1 MGQLRR
7 SPFFGGK
14 KLNEAWDALW
24 RACRAFSRN
33 GKISGGG
40 KMTDITSGTQTRS
53 PAAPF
58 SIKKVLSTI
67 HLWMGIIFAIP
78 FVLLGVSGSVQM
90 VGHLPERFD
99 AASAPQ
105 RPIAEI
111 IQAALPLAP
120 EGARL
125 VGYDAP
131 GKPGAN
137 AVVRFAAPARDGE
150 EVRPGPPG
158 AGQIRVN
165 VNPADLSTER
175 AQAPGRPQG
184 MSFDRMMHDLHGRL
198 LLPNGFY
205 GRQVVGW
212 LGVFMTFLG
221 ISGMVMWWPRKA
233 QLKQAFKFSFGK
245 STLKTNRDMHGAVGI
260 WGWLVYVLVCV
271 SGVYICFPIT
281 INSMVDAG
289 AVVRE
294 ARQPRPINVVPV
306 EGQEP
311 LAVDAAVD
319 LARDVVPGGIVRSVT
334 LPPRPDQP
342 YRVQFSRAGDYNG
355 VPQATV
361 ILDQWKQS
369 VIELRD
375 PQTNYS
381 TKDKWLVWQRQFH
394 AGNGL
399 GWWWWTLVF
408 LSGFLPL
415 LFVVTGTT
423 MWWLKRRNRLRVQAQ
438 E

>member
-1 MGQLRR
+1 
-7 SPFFGGK
+7 
-14 KLNEAWDALW
+14 
-24 RACRAFSRN
+24 
-33 GKISGGG
+33 
-40 KMTDITSGTQTRS
+40 
-53 PAAPF
+53 
-58 SIKKVLSTI
+58 
-67 HLWMGIIFAIP
+67 
-78 FVLLGVSGSVQM
+78 
-90 VGHLPERFD
+90 
-99 AASAPQ
+99 
-105 RPIAEI
+105 
-111 IQAALPLAP
+111 
-120 EGARL
+120 
-125 VGYDAP
+125 
-131 GKPGAN
+131 
-137 AVVRFAAPARDGE
+137 
-150 EVRPGPPG
+150 
-158 AGQIRVN
+158 
-165 VNPADLSTER
+165 
-175 AQAPGRPQG
+175 
-184 MSFDRMMHDLHGRL
+184 
-198 LLPNGFY
+198 
-205 GRQVVGW
+205 
-212 LGVFMTFLG
+212 
-221 ISGMVMWWPRKA
+221 
-233 QLKQAFKFSFGK
+233 
-245 STLKTNRDMHGAVGI
+245 
-260 WGWLVYVLVCV
+260 
-271 SGVYICFPIT
+271 
-281 INSMVDAG
+281 MVDAG